1 MRKSSF
7 VELVLLNS
15 VLALSGCTKTCPP
28 AEVRKELP
36 PGERTTWDDEDYP
49 VVQNTCRGSGRSGY
63 HGGGGHVIF
72 YGGGGGGRTGTGPG
86 TGTVGRGGF
95 GSTGHAVS

>member
-1 MRKSSF
+1 MLAGFLGEMAMRKSLV

-15 VLALSGCTKTCPP
+15 VLALGCTRPCRVEDK
-28 AEVRKELP
+28 KE
-36 PGERTTWDDEDYP
+36 GKDFKEKQP
-49 VVQNTCRGSGRSGY
+49 VTCRGSGSGY
-63 HGGGGHVIF
+63 RGGGGHYF
-72 YGGGGGGRTGTGPG
+72 YWGGGGRTTSRPG

>member
-1 MRKSSF
+1 MRKSLV

-15 VLALSGCTKTCPP
+15 VLALSGCTRVCRQDDQKG
-28 AEVRKELP
+28 VKDIKEKQ
-36 PGERTTWDDEDYP
+36 T
-49 VVQNTCRGSGRSGY
+49 TCRGSRGGY
-63 HGGGGHVIF
+63 YGGGGHFFYWHGGGGTAT
-72 YGGGGGGRTGTGPG
+72 RPA

>member
-1 MRKSSF
+1 MRKSLI

-15 VLALSGCTKTCPP
+15 VLALSGCTKVCSQEDPK
-28 AEVRKELP
+28 KERNLE
-36 PGERTTWDDEDYP
+36 ERTTWDDDEAP
-49 VVQNTCRGSGRSGY
+49 VQQNTCRGSRSGY
-63 HGGGGHVIF
+63 HGGGGHAI
-72 YGGGGGGRTGTGPG
+72 YWHGGGGGRTGTRPG